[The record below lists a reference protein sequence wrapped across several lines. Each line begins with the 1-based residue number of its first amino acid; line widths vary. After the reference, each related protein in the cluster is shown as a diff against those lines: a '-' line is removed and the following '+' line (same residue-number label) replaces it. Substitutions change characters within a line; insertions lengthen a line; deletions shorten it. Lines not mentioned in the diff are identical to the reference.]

1 MTFAGGQSMLSR
13 ISIGTLAAMLLP
25 TGVCAQA
32 PNQSKYPELEGQW
45 TRIGPNR
52 WETGGQ
58 KAPLTSEY
66 RAVYE
71 ANLARQAA
79 GRQGDMR
86 SWACI
91 PQGMPMMMNLYDP
104 AEIIV
109 TPKTTYVLISHVNDS
124 YRRIYTDGRD
134 WPAEGEFEAS
144 YAGYSIGKWI
154 DQDGDGRYDVLEVET
169 RHLRGPRT
177 YDGSGLPLHHDNQS
191 IIKERI
197 YLDKADRNVLH
208 NDITVIDN
216 ALTQPWTV
224 DKKYLHNPNLRA
236 NWPEYYLTEGNA
248 QIVIAGENYFL
259 SGEGF
264 LMPAKKN
271 QAPPDLRYF
280 KPAPK

>member
-1 MTFAGGQSMLSR
+1 MLRRS
-13 ISIGTLAAMLLP
+13 SIGALAAVLL
-25 TGVCAQA
+25 TTAVYAQA
-32 PNQSKYPELEGQW
+32 PDQSKYPNLEGQW
-45 TRIGPNR
+45 SRIGPNR

-58 KAPLTSEY
+58 KAPLTAEY

-109 TPKTTYVLISHVNDS
+109 TPKTTYILISHVNDS

-134 WPAEGEFEAS
+134 WPAEGEFETS

-154 DQDGDGRYDVLEVET
+154 DENGDGRYDVLEVET

-216 ALTQPWTV
+216 ALTQPWSV
-224 DKKYLHNPNLRA
+224 SKKAGRSSKAKPLWRSA
-236 NWPEYYLTEGNA
+236 VCSEGNTLA
-248 QIVIAGENYFL
+248 RIQNDAYYVRPDDGV
-259 SGEGF
+259 
-264 LMPAKKN
+264 LMPTYKDQ
-271 QAPPDLRYF
+271 QAPDLRYF
-280 KPAPK
+280 NQSRK